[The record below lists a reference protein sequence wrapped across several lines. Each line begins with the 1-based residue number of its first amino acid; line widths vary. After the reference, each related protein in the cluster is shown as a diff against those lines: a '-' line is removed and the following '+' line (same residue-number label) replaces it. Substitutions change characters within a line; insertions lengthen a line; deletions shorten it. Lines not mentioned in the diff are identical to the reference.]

1 MRAERRRRA
10 LAALAIFFIAGGAFV
25 LAAQPAAAFCRT
37 MTCPTPP
44 DYPTAELCYPADF
57 ESYCA
62 SLTPPRRVLPVYWTN
77 ACVTY
82 DINQNASVQVPY
94 ATAAQEFAVAFS
106 KWTGTICSGALADA
120 GPDGGDGKVSIDI
133 RDLGPVSCDALT
145 YNTNEGNQN
154 VIIFHDDV
162 WPYND
167 ANNTLGLTTITY
179 DPDTGELDDA
189 DMEINSTVPLTVSGA
204 VPANGYDFQSII
216 THETG
221 HFFGMAHST
230 EGTATMFAHYTP
242 GATEMRLLKDD
253 DMAGICSIYPPDGTR
268 SVSTSVA
275 ASGSIA
281 ESSCNP
287 VPNGGWQSQ
296 CTVPKGG
303 CSAATGGDVSRGE
316 LLAWGVVV
324 ALVMG
329 ASRARRAGKADG
341 RRARGA
347 RAAAPRT
354 C

>member
-1 MRAERRRRA
+1 MRASGSRWVSI
-10 LAALAIFFIAGGAFV
+10 AAAFACWLGGP
-25 LAAQPAAAFCRT
+25 PAAAFCRT

-44 DYPTAELCYPADF
+44 DYPDSEDCVPPDF

-62 SLTPPRRVLPVYWTN
+62 SLDPPRRVLPVYWTN

-82 DINQNASVQVPY
+82 DINQNASDQIPY
-94 ATAAQEFAVAFS
+94 STAAQQFATAFS
-106 KWTGTICSGALADA
+106 KWTGAICPATTDDAGADA
-120 GPDGGDGKVSIDI
+120 GEGKVSIDI

-204 VPANGYDFQSII
+204 VPTDGYDFQSII
-216 THETG
+216 TYETG

-230 EGTATMFAHYTP
+230 EDTSTMFAHYTP
-242 GATEMRLLKDD
+242 GSTEMRLLKAD

-268 SVSTSVA
+268 TVSTSVA
-275 ASGSIA
+275 ASGSIPA
-281 ESSCNP
+281 AACDPS
-287 VPNGGWQSQ
+287 PNGGWQSA

-303 CSAATGGDVSRGE
+303 CSVSAAGDTSRGDGFVGW
-316 LLAWGVVV
+316 LAV
-324 ALVMG
+324 ALG
-329 ASRARRAGKADG
+329 FAWAKANQRRN
-341 RRARGA
+341 RRAR
-347 RAAAPRT
+347 AAPRRT